1 MRSQPYLLSQLKSV
15 FSSGVE
21 VRSGHPGKKKLREKK
36 AIVLIAIMEVG
47 HSVRSSREIKKQPRS
62 AVSWGM
68 PLLQAQNWGTAGFE
82 RIIDTDSEK

>member
-1 MRSQPYLLSQLKSV
+1 M
-15 FSSGVE
+15 E
-21 VRSGHPGKKKLREKK
+21 VRSGHPGKKKLGEKK
-36 AIVLIAIMEVG
+36 AIVLIAIMELG
-47 HSVRSSREIKKQPRS
+47 HSVRSLREIKKQPRS